1 MFEFIILIG
10 IVALVYIFALL
21 MRAFANKN
29 NICPLCKQ
37 KIGMNSIITSDKRVV
52 CLKCCR
58 KAGIKLHNTRAFYTV
73 EEIKNILNNQ

>member
-37 KIGMNSIITSDKRVV
+37 KIGMNSIITSDKRVD
-52 CLKCCR
+52 CL
-58 KAGIKLHNTRAFYTV
+58 
-73 EEIKNILNNQ
+73 